1 MQKEEQMAADNQ
13 LTPDE
18 QVYQDNKREPEAK
31 VVYSNDPTD
40 AQTNEQSSD
49 SVTSA
54 DQDKA
59 VADTFPASDPLPSSA
74 ALPSKPNPVEQSG
87 S

>member
-1 MQKEEQMAADNQ
+1 MATDHDM
-13 LTPDE
+13 TPDE
-18 QVYQDNKREPEAK
+18 QVYQDNKREPEIK

-40 AQTNEQSSD
+40 AQTNDHSSD
-49 SVTSA
+49 SVTAA

-59 VADTFPASDPLPSSA
+59 VADTFPASDPLPTSA
-74 ALPSKPNPVEQSG
+74 ALPSKPQVDSEQSG